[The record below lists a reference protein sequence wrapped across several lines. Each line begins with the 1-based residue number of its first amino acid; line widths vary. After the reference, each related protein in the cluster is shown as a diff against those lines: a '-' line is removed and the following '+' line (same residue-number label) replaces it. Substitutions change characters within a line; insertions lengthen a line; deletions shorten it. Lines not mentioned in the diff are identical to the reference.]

1 LAGLSTVE
9 FIWALENLTPLA
21 LLDILLVAVFFYLIS
36 FLMRGTQAV
45 AVLRGTLVLLV
56 GFILVSSL
64 LELQAV
70 GWLLSNIL
78 TVLAVAIPVIFQ
90 PELRRALERLGR
102 GNIFFVR
109 QAPEE
114 VRQRIIDEVAQAAE
128 RLSERRHGALIVLQR
143 NSSLQEYIRTGIPL
157 DSEVNAQ
164 ILLTIFWPK
173 TELHDGAA
181 VIDNQG
187 RLASAASV
195 LPLTANRNLPSRK
208 MGTRHRAAL
217 GISEVSD
224 ALCVV
229 VSEETGKIAITNGGR
244 MVSRVDPERLRTIL
258 RAFYIPEPTGAKSTL
273 LRLREGMQTLAERAG
288 VRLNG
293 RANPS

>member
-1 LAGLSTVE
+1 MEL
-9 FIWALENLTPLA
+9 FWAIESLTPLDFV
-21 LLDILLVAVFFYLIS
+21 DILIVTLFFFGIS
-36 FLMRGTQAV
+36 FFFRGTQAV
-45 AVLRGTLVLLV
+45 ALLRGTL
-56 GFILVSSL
+56 ILYVSLAIISSIFQ
-64 LELQAV
+64 LQALS
-70 GWLLSNIL
+70 WLLTNAL

-102 GNIFFVR
+102 GGKIISR
-109 QAPEE
+109 QAPENLRMQIIEE
-114 VRQRIIDEVAQAAE
+114 VVQAAE

-143 NSSLQEYIRTGIPL
+143 NSSLQEYVRTGIPL
-157 DSEVNAQ
+157 NSDVNSQ

-181 VIDNQG
+181 IVDDDG
-187 RLASAASV
+187 RIAAAACV

-217 GISEVSD
+217 GISEESD

-244 MVSRVDPERLRTIL
+244 MVSRLDIERLRTIL
-258 RAFYIPEPTGAKSTL
+258 NAFYGPSSQQSETVFS
-273 LRLREGMQTLAERAG
+273 RLRDRVRRLGMTTQERSA
-288 VRLNG
+288 
-293 RANPS
+293 